1 MAGYTKE
8 FLVAAFMSRYI
19 KCSLIS
25 IEQLESLEKI
35 ANDTYDKY
43 GRDKFREYASL
54 TADRIREYKATL

>member
-25 IEQLESLEKI
+25 IEQLERLEEI

>member
-19 KCSLIS
+19 KCSVIS

-35 ANDTYDKY
+35 ANNTYDKY

-54 TADRIREYKATL
+54 TPERIREYKATL

>member
-19 KCSLIS
+19 KCSVIS

-35 ANDTYDKY
+35 ANNTYDKY

-54 TADRIREYKATL
+54 TAERIREYKAQL

>member
-19 KCSLIS
+19 KCSTIP
-25 IEQLESLEKI
+25 IEQLESLEQI
-35 ANDTYDKY
+35 ANNTYDKY

-54 TADRIREYKATL
+54 TPERIREYKATL

>member
-25 IEQLESLEKI
+25 IEQLERLEEI

-54 TADRIREYKATL
+54 TAERIREYKATL